1 MWKRLQKNR
10 FKNRVTFFFHNFLEK
25 NFGYFLEI
33 ASKFENLGLY
43 KKNNT
48 SSLKFSI

>member
-33 ASKFENLGLY
+33 ASKFENCQGFIRRTTLVV
-43 KKNNT
+43 
-48 SSLKFSI
+48 